1 MVQLKDET
9 KNNLIIFLLILT
21 FFSLLGINLLR
32 SAGDGFQSLVGGII
46 PYIRKLLGIV
56 AYATGGVINTTTDI
70 ASDGARAGI
79 DVVEG
84 SVQSIG
90 NLLQNAS
97 KGSINIDLDKGKSMV
112 NNNLLKNNNTQNV
125 TNQNT
130 QNVTNQNTS
139 KVTTAKKDEST
150 NTIQNPIVNKKA
162 SSKWCLVGE
171 YAGKRGCIAVDDTDV
186 CMSQKIYNSL
196 NECQKSK

>member
-1 MVQLKDET
+1 M
-9 KNNLIIFLLILT
+9 IIFLLILT

-32 SAGDGFQSLVGGII
+32 NAGDGFQSLVGGII

-56 AYATGGVINTTTDI
+56 AYASGGVINTTTDI

-97 KGSINIDLDKGKSMV
+97 KGSISINLDKGKNMV
-112 NNNLLKNNNTQNV
+112 NKNLLKNRTCSCNC
-125 TNQNT
+125 
-130 QNVTNQNTS
+130 S
-139 KVTTAKKDEST
+139 A
-150 NTIQNPIVNKKA
+150 
-162 SSKWCLVGE
+162 
-171 YAGKRGCIAVDDTDV
+171 
-186 CMSQKIYNSL
+186 
-196 NECQKSK
+196 

>member
-32 SAGDGFQSLVGGII
+32 NAGDGFQSLVGGII

-56 AYATGGVINTTTDI
+56 AYASGGVINTTTDI

-97 KGSINIDLDKGKSMV
+97 KGSISINLDKGKKEKLIRLDFSVDV
-112 NNNLLKNNNTQNV
+112 NIIEKFLQDN
-125 TNQNT
+125 
-130 QNVTNQNTS
+130 
-139 KVTTAKKDEST
+139 
-150 NTIQNPIVNKKA
+150 
-162 SSKWCLVGE
+162 
-171 YAGKRGCIAVDDTDV
+171 
-186 CMSQKIYNSL
+186 MQKIIKQCHKTFVNIFFMWIHF
-196 NECQKSK
+196 C